1 MDILTMTPSERLE
14 CLGYVE
20 DILENVLVLKS
31 KKDAFK
37 AMERALATGLRRK
50 WRERWTKA
58 LREALENV
66 DTKNPS
72 EDDLKLIE
80 DLLADRMGPS
90 WGESDDVKR
99 MVKKSMQ
106 QAYKAAKKAWSQASL
121 NLVDKRAIFSMT
133 YHNCYWLGRHYGE
146 HIGPKIAEVGSK
158 AIAAGLG
165 RKALAKELKST
176 LGGVAPKDYQYWDV
190 VSSAA
195 LVRSRSFGALSGM
208 SEAGITEY
216 KVYAM
221 GDERMCPICGE
232 MHGRTFSVRSA
243 VSRME
248 SAIGI
253 KDPEEFKA
261 AFPWQKEPPVG
272 VSNSALAEAG
282 MSMPPFHGRCRC
294 IVTTSTVS
302 TPSDEQRFSR
312 RRSEG
317 DRLHERGDADTSDQ
331 GYAHG

>member
-1 MDILTMTPSERLE
+1 MDISTRLE
-14 CLGYVE
+14 CLGYID
-20 DILENVLVLKS
+20 DILDNVLILKAE
-31 KKDAFK
+31 KDPFK
-37 AMERALATGLRRK
+37 IMERRLATALRRMWRTRHERALKEGL
-50 WRERWTKA
+50 A
-58 LREALENV
+58 LISEKPSKDEAALLE
-66 DTKNPS
+66 DS
-72 EDDLKLIE
+72 
-80 DLLADRMGPS
+80 LLEAMGPS
-90 WGESDDVKR
+90 WGESDEVRDLLRRYIQRTYQESKR
-99 MVKKSMQ
+99 RWG
-106 QAYKAAKKAWSQASL
+106 ALSL

-317 DRLHERGDADTSDQ
+317 DRLHGRGDADTSGQ